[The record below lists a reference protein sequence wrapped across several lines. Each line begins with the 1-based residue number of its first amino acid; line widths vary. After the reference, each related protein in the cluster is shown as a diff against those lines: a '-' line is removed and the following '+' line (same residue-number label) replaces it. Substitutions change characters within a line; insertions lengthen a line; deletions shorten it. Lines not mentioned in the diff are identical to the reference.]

1 MSLRGVG
8 EREGKETNDVGADD
22 DDGGGERNK
31 DTETHRDCVCV
42 CACVC
47 ARATD
52 GFRALP
58 SQAGDVKLRFTYFL
72 RRCLTLVAR
81 PPL

>member
-1 MSLRGVG
+1 MSLGSVG
-8 EREGKETNDVGADD
+8 EREGKETSDVGADD

-31 DTETHRDCVCV
+31 DTETHRDCVHVCV
-42 CACVC
+42 
-47 ARATD
+47 RATG